1 MSESNRKAIYSAV
14 VAVSAVLVAYG
25 VYDATIQNSIL
36 SLCQGILSLVPVV
49 GGIIAH
55 RHVSTPP
62 SSDDGPQIPS
72 E

>member
-1 MSESNRKAIYSAV
+1 MNESDRKLIYSAV

-25 VYDATIQNSIL
+25 VYDASVQNSIL
-36 SLCQGILSLVPVV
+36 ELIQGLLSLIPVV

-62 SSDDGPQIPS
+62 ASDAGPQIPS